1 MKQEEI
7 IAFQQLQLKMMKM
20 IHQVCIEN
28 NIEYYIIGGTL
39 LGSVRHKGFIPWDI
53 DIDIAMTRDN
63 YQKFKIVAE
72 KKLPQ
77 QLNYMDYTK
86 CHNFRSP
93 HAIVEWVN
101 SSVQHTS
108 DMHISKIYIDIFP
121 LDFAPNLIKHQKQ
134 QAKKIDFLKRIKA
147 SKILSQAEKLN
158 RNFFKCCC
166 FRFFRILSPFIN
178 IDKINILMQNIM
190 QMYNTQENPEYL
202 CSMASHYSYFKQC
215 MPKGIYGRPKL
226 MPFCDTQ
233 FFGPEKPDEYLK
245 RIYGDYMIIPSAE
258 EQKKFTL
265 YFINA
270 IWEE

>member
-1 MKQEEI
+1 
-7 IAFQQLQLKMMKM
+7 
-20 IHQVCIEN
+20 
-28 NIEYYIIGGTL
+28 
-39 LGSVRHKGFIPWDI
+39 
-53 DIDIAMTRDN
+53 
-63 YQKFKIVAE
+63 
-72 KKLPQ
+72 
-77 QLNYMDYTK
+77 
-86 CHNFRSP
+86 
-93 HAIVEWVN
+93 
-101 SSVQHTS
+101 
-108 DMHISKIYIDIFP
+108 
-121 LDFAPNLIKHQKQ
+121 
-134 QAKKIDFLKRIKA
+134 
-147 SKILSQAEKLN
+147 
-158 RNFFKCCC
+158 
-166 FRFFRILSPFIN
+166 
-178 IDKINILMQNIM
+178 MQNIM